1 MDRFIPARCSLAVY
15 TFVPF
20 LPKHNNQ
27 SSVVEAIAVSV
38 TVAICVAVL
47 FKESLPSP
55 TPDMKQEILMISYH
69 AIVTDQA
76 RSSCLQRAL
85 DLYKKTYDRYQI

>member
-38 TVAICVAVL
+38 TVL